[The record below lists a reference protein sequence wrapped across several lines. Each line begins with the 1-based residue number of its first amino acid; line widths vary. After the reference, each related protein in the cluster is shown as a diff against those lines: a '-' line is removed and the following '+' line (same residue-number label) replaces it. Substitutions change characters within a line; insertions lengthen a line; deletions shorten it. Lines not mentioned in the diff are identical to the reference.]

1 MHECTAAWFHGN
13 KAQCPDGP
21 PIAMKHQDYNFCVAP
36 MMDWTD
42 RHCRRFHRLL
52 SGKARLYTEMITPGA
67 LLHGDAVRH
76 LEQHPLD
83 GPVALQLG
91 GSEPEALAQAAQLG
105 ARFGYAE
112 INLNCGCPSERVQ
125 RGAFGACLM
134 REAERVADCF
144 EAVST
149 AVDLP
154 VTVKHRLGLGRNSS
168 LELVCTFVERLV
180 RAGCRVFIVHARN
193 AWLEGLSPKD
203 NRDVPP
209 LRHADVHRLA
219 SNFPQSRFVINGGL
233 TDHLSAC
240 VAVQRL
246 DGVMIG
252 RAAYRTP
259 AMLAAVDRLWF
270 GEECQTKA
278 AARPSGSASESL
290 NPLLHALEG
299 YRNYMQKELQ
309 RGTSLGAM
317 TRPLLGVF
325 QGFRG
330 ARAWRQDLSCA
341 QALRAGDLGVFDQ
354 AVERFLTVQR
364 TEAT

>member
-1 MHECTAAWFHGN
+1 MRQATAGPSDAGAW
-13 KAQCPDGP
+13 Q
-21 PIAMKHQDYNFCVAP
+21 FCVAP

-52 SGKARLYTEMITPGA
+52 SRKARLYTEMLTTGA
-67 LLHGDAVRH
+67 LIYGDAGRH
-76 LEQHPLD
+76 LEQHPSD
-83 GPVALQLG
+83 GPVALQIG
-91 GSEPEALAQAAQLG
+91 GSEPDALAKAAQLG
-105 ARFGYAE
+105 ARYGYAE

-144 EAVST
+144 AAVSG

-154 VTVKHRLGLGRNSS
+154 VTVKHRLGLGRDTS
-168 LELVCTFVERLV
+168 LDLVCAFVDRLA

-193 AWLEGLSPKD
+193 AWLKGLSPKD

-219 SNFPQSRFVINGGL
+219 SLFPDSRFVINGGL
-233 TDHLSAC
+233 SDHLSAS
-240 VAVQRL
+240 AAAQGL
-246 DGVMIG
+246 EGVMVG

-259 AMLAAVDRLWF
+259 AMLAEVDHIWY
-270 GEECQTKA
+270 GEKRQTN
-278 AARPSGSASESL
+278 RPLTPCGSASESL
-290 NPLLHALEG
+290 PALLLALEG
-299 YRNYMQKELQ
+299 YRDYMQQECK
-309 RGTSLGAM
+309 RGTPFGAM
-317 TRPLLGVF
+317 ARPLLGVF

-330 ARAWRQDLSCA
+330 ARAWRQSLSNA
-341 QALRAGDLGVFDQ
+341 RALRAGDLGVFDQ
-354 AVERFLTVQR
+354 AVERFLTIQR